1 MKKKYETFYT
11 CPGCGQLVPKGT
23 TVCDCGY
30 VFEDTQK
37 VSVFLVIL
45 FSILIDISLEF
56 LYGLAYGLFNLL
68 ANFLHTV
75 YLFRS
80 IASLPLIGSWIKGIF
95 GFAIIGMLFTSVTLL
110 IFFLF
115 SKINGKREIQYN
127 KSIIGGTGLVF
138 LNSAISIISYLRTG
152 SGSIGFYILLAITSG
167 ILFFI
172 HLSSLR
178 SFPTKKA
185 VSAIPQDDY
194 KEKKRYAQ
202 MRVDAFYAEIFA
214 GQTNPYTG
222 LPVKSEKDYLEYL
235 RAKKKAEVSS
245 NGESANSQSSM
256 GRSFSELVRD
266 EKLEQAKI
274 NAMTKE
280 AYAQYRVDKV
290 CAELFK
296 GQKNPYTQ
304 KPITCEADFR
314 EYQRQHNS

>member
-45 FSILIDISLEF
+45 FSILIDIFLEF
-56 LYGLAYGLFNLL
+56 LYGFSYGLFNLV
-68 ANFLHTV
+68 ASYLHSISF
-75 YLFRS
+75 FRT
-80 IASLPLIGSWIKGIF
+80 IASIPFLGSWLKAIL
-95 GFAIIGMLFTSVTLL
+95 GFAAIG
-110 IFFLF
+110 FLF
-115 SKINGKREIQYN
+115 SSVTWLTFLLFSELNGNREVQYN
-127 KSIIGGTGLVF
+127 KSIVGGTGLLL

-152 SGSIGFYILLAITSG
+152 RGSIGFYILLAITSG

-172 HLSSLR
+172 HLSALR

-194 KEKKRYAQ
+194 EEKKRYAQ
-202 MRVDAFYAEIFA
+202 MRVDAFYTEIFA

-235 RAKKKAEVSS
+235 RSKKKAEVAASGESS
-245 NGESANSQSSM
+245 NSQFSM

-296 GQKNPYTQ
+296 GQINPYTQ